1 MSQKKVKGV
10 QIYLS
15 VKDVKIIEKL
25 IASKAMMLGSF
36 SKLKKSER
44 ELWHLFDEI
53 CQDLKLNNYKFEK
66 KIDKSLH

>member
-10 QIYLS
+10 KIYLS
-15 VKDVKIIEKL
+15 VKEVKIIENL
-25 IASKAMMLGSF
+25 LSSKAMMLGSF

-44 ELWHLFDEI
+44 VLWHTFDDI
-53 CQDLKLNNYKFEK
+53 CQDLKINNYKFEK

>member
-10 QIYLS
+10 KMFLS
-15 VKDVKIIEKL
+15 VKEVKILEQL
-25 IASKAMMLGSF
+25 LASKAMMLGSF

-44 ELWHLFDEI
+44 DLWHTFDDI
-53 CQDLKLNNYKFEK
+53 CQELKINNYKFEK

>member
-10 QIYLS
+10 KMFLS
-15 VKDVKIIEKL
+15 VKEVKILEKL
-25 IASKAMMLGSF
+25 LASKAMMLGSF

-44 ELWHLFDEI
+44 DLWHTFDDI
-53 CQDLKLNNYKFEK
+53 CQDLKINNYKFEK

>member
-10 QIYLS
+10 KMFLS
-15 VKDVKIIEKL
+15 VKEVKILEKL
-25 IASKAMMLGSF
+25 LASKAMMLGSF

-44 ELWHLFDEI
+44 DLWHTFDDI

>member
-10 QIYLS
+10 KMFLS
-15 VKDVKIIEKL
+15 VKEVKILEQL
-25 IASKAMMLGSF
+25 LASKAMMLGSF

-44 ELWHLFDEI
+44 DLWHTFDDI
-53 CQDLKLNNYKFEK
+53 CQDLKINNYKFEK

>member
-1 MSQKKVKGV
+1 MSLKKVKGV

-25 IASKAMMLGSF
+25 LASKAMMLGSF

-44 ELWHLFDEI
+44 DLWHTFDDI
-53 CQDLKLNNYKFEK
+53 CQDLKINNYKFEK

>member
-10 QIYLS
+10 KMFLS
-15 VKDVKIIEKL
+15 VKEVKILEQL
-25 IASKAMMLGSF
+25 LSSKAMMLGSF

-44 ELWHLFDEI
+44 DLWHTFDDI
-53 CQDLKLNNYKFEK
+53 CQDLKINNSKFEK